1 MFTIENLKN
10 RLINHSVALKHTF
23 DEKCCPLQGTLV
35 ADKGTVFFVPAFP
48 KEGERFKWVM
58 TTVSKLDD
66 ANLTKNECNR
76 MAKEFVK
83 KYPLPELQKEF
94 LSVYLNTSIWTGATI
109 EMRHKAEA
117 IEYLTRNNIKYE
129 CNSEIEKINNIDYI
143 YFLVYISPNDGKKL
157 VAFLDSIHKDGLLR

>member
-23 DEKCCPLQGTLV
+23 DENAIPRQGALI
-35 ADKGTVFFVPAFP
+35 ADKGTVFFVPASP
-48 KEGERFKWVM
+48 KEGERSKWVM
-58 TTVSKLDD
+58 TTISKLDD
-66 ANLTKNECNR
+66 ANLTKIECNR

-94 LSVYLNTSIWTGATI
+94 LSVYLNTPIWTGATI
-109 EMRHKAEA
+109 EMHHKADT

-129 CNSEIEKINNIDYI
+129 FNSEIEKINNLDCI
-143 YFLVYISPNDGKKL
+143 YFSIYISPNDTKKL
-157 VAFLDSIHKDGLLR
+157 AEFLDELHCKSR

>member
-66 ANLTKNECNR
+66 ANLTKIECNR

-83 KYPLPELQKEF
+83 KCPCPWLAGYEPVK
-94 LSVYLNTSIWTGATI
+94 G
-109 EMRHKAEA
+109 
-117 IEYLTRNNIKYE
+117 KYY
-129 CNSEIEKINNIDYI
+129 NYNGKI
-143 YFLVYISPNDGKKL
+143 
-157 VAFLDSIHKDGLLR
+157 LLLMSL